1 VIWKQ
6 LDVEVVPTEVLGI
19 ITIHAEMIWIAA
31 VTTLSNLDQIATIL
45 LKLAMD
51 TGMEGVEVEVTFL
64 EVFMVVEVIQ
74 VGLEV
79 LIKIL
84 IHRDRRIHHKVLHT
98 QKAIPVTEG
107 IHILGI

>member
-1 VIWKQ
+1 
-6 LDVEVVPTEVLGI
+6 
-19 ITIHAEMIWIAA
+19 MIWIAA

-84 IHRDRRIHHKVLHT
+84 IHRDRRIHHKALHT